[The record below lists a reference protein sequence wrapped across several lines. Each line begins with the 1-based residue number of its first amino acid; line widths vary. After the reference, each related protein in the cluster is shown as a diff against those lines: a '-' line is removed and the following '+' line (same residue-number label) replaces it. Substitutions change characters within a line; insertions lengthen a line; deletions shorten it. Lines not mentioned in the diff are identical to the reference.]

1 MPAQPVSVNLLDQPE
16 FEASSVAHLLNWAIS
31 YGRYIMIGT
40 EIIVLLAF
48 ISRFSL
54 DRKLTDLRE
63 EIAQKQIIL
72 EANQD
77 FEKEFKHLQV
87 SIERVKGLLA
97 GQETPIATF
106 YQIGSILPPDVRI
119 TSYKLNKE
127 NLDITV
133 LAGTTEGFSLFLGR
147 LQQISNVKN
156 IDVTEIIKDPL
167 EGTSISLKATVK

>member
-16 FEASSVAHLLNWAIS
+16 FTSSSLSRLMNWAIT

-40 EIIVLLAF
+40 EVIVLVAF

-77 FEKEFKHLQV
+77 FEQEYKHLQET
-87 SIERVKGLLA
+87 IAKVKVLLTN
-97 GQETPIATF
+97 QEKILTNF
-106 YQIGSILPPDVRI
+106 YQIAAILPVDVI
-119 TSYKLNKE
+119 IESYKTEKNSIDLK
-127 NLDITV
+127 LI
-133 LAGTTEGFSLFLGR
+133 AGTTEGFSLL
-147 LQQISNVKN
+147 
-156 IDVTEIIKDPL
+156 
-167 EGTSISLKATVK
+167 